1 MNLTEGSF
9 LCLDIG
15 SGGVHAVAARVCFG
29 RLKSSA
35 NTYVESKDPAYAVKT
50 AVDNLEEQIGAR
62 FDTAF
67 VTGNFGKIKSEIL
80 SQKSAWET
88 ERKITPNDV
97 LEQITNVFQDEDSV
111 LHIIPLRYDLGSSR
125 NLSNPLGHTDHALH
139 SVFNV
144 IAYLNK
150 GLLRAKSALH
160 AAHLES
166 EGFLDPMFLLGS
178 SAREAS
184 ENSIFIDFGL
194 EFTSVSIWTAR
205 GPMII
210 DKIPIG
216 GIDITKAIA
225 QAFNLSITEAER
237 LKISSMNLAQSD
249 MDRFTPADSKY
260 DITRFDV
267 NEVAGSVFYE
277 TLRQAQQSLATG
289 IEKYNPIKTYVSG
302 GGSGINGLENF
313 IEKEFGMPVKNLGSF
328 GITNSLAEFVWKSE
342 SDRVKGYLERRKKW
356 EKLSNLLAAP
366 LNWNFCPRRKRII
379 PIMPSTLVWDMR
391 NTETYVKFDS
401 GDISM
406 IHIDIMDG
414 FYVEK
419 IASGIDELRFIR
431 AHTKAHLHV
440 HLMTENP
447 ATWAKEAIEC
457 GADTIIV
464 SSGTNGVIRALNEIR
479 SAGKRVGI
487 ALHPNTSLEVIAPV
501 LRNIDEVMVMSV
513 IPGESGQGFIEESIS
528 KIASLSNTRRKH
540 GLKFKI
546 SVDGGINP
554 ETAKKC
560 WAAGADFLVS
570 GNFLSN
576 APYFAGAVQELLS
589 KK

>member
-15 SGGVHAVAARVCFG
+15 SSGVHAVAARVCFG

-35 NTYVESKDPAYAVKT
+35 NTYVESRDSAYAVKT
-50 AVDNLEEQIGAR
+50 TVDNLEEQIGAR

-80 SQKSAWET
+80 SQKSIWET

-97 LEQITNVFQDEDSV
+97 LEQITNVFQDEEAV
-111 LHIIPLRYDLGSSR
+111 LHIIPLRYDLGGAR

-144 IAYLNK
+144 IAYLSK

-184 ENSIFIDFGL
+184 ENSIFIDFGS

-205 GPMII
+205 GPMLI
-210 DKIPIG
+210 DKIPMG

-225 QAFNLSITEAER
+225 QAFSLSITEAER

-260 DITRFDV
+260 DITRFDI

-277 TLRQAQQSLATG
+277 ILCQVQQSLATG
-289 IEKYNPIKTYVSG
+289 IEKYNPIKTYISG

-313 IEKEFGMPVKNLGSF
+313 MEKEFNMPVKNLGSF

-356 EKLSNLLAAP
+356 EKLFNFLAAP
-366 LNWNFCPRRKRII
+366 LNWNFYPRRKRII

-391 NTETYVKFDS
+391 NTQTYAKFDS
-401 GDISM
+401 ANISM

-487 ALHPNTSLEVIAPV
+487 ALHPNTALEVIAPV
-501 LRNIDEVMVMSV
+501 LRNIDEVMIMSV

-576 APYFAGAVQELLS
+576 APDFAGAVQELLE